1 MEDFYLLETQL
12 TAGEKMAKESVR
24 AFVEKEVMPHIGK
37 AFEEGV
43 FPKEWIKGLA
53 ELGLFGI
60 TLPESVGG
68 LGASALTYGL
78 VCQELE
84 RGDSGL
90 RSFVSVQN
98 SLCMYPIFEFGNA
111 DQHTR
116 YLKKMISGETIGCFG
131 LTEPDVG
138 SDPANIK
145 TTAKKGDGG
154 WILNGS
160 KLWITN
166 ASIADIA
173 IVWAQTDKGI
183 RGFIVEKDF
192 EGFSTHDIH
201 HKYSLR
207 ASNTGEL
214 VFDNCFVPDQNVL
227 PGSDKGLVAVLACL
241 TQARYGIAWGAIG
254 AAMSCFEA
262 AVDYAKNRKQ
272 FGKPIAAFQ
281 LIQKDLADMIT
292 EITKA
297 QCLNYQLA
305 RLKDL
310 GQAQFARISM
320 AKMNAC
326 QQALNIARSARNILG
341 ANGISLEYPVI
352 RHMANLEAVFTYEGT
367 DNMHHLIIGKEIT
380 GEDAFG

>member
-1 MEDFYLLETQL
+1 
-12 TAGEKMAKESVR
+12 
-24 AFVEKEVMPHIGK
+24 
-37 AFEEGV
+37 
-43 FPKEWIKGLA
+43 
-53 ELGLFGI
+53 
-60 TLPESVGG
+60 
-68 LGASALTYGL
+68 
-78 VCQELE
+78 
-84 RGDSGL
+84 
-90 RSFVSVQN
+90 
-98 SLCMYPIFEFGNA
+98 
-111 DQHTR
+111 
-116 YLKKMISGETIGCFG
+116 
-131 LTEPDVG
+131 
-138 SDPANIK
+138 
-145 TTAKKGDGG
+145 
-154 WILNGS
+154 
-160 KLWITN
+160 LWITN